1 MSSLRSRL
9 KTIHNVL
16 LNSVAGTPRP
26 VDYIINEFH
35 GIYYSKLNP
44 LVVLDFRLIYLCIP
58 ACVMKSEFTSE
69 VVMEFLP
76 AQFSWIWCKC
86 LQSNFQSDRKQRG
99 FPQKPLL
106 ITYAQEPL
114 WLLAFRNA
122 DLNLIL
128 VGATTKG
135 LIFEIID
142 SLYLG
147 GYAWPDSTASI
158 FCSAQVTWL
167 TSLFI

>member
-1 MSSLRSRL
+1 MSSLRPRL
-9 KTIHNVL
+9 KTIHNGL

-35 GIYYSKLNP
+35 GIYYSKVESVGSCRFQVNLSLHSCMRNKKWIH
-44 LVVLDFRLIYLCIP
+44 RLG
-58 ACVMKSEFTSE
+58 E
-69 VVMEFLP
+69 VVMKFLP

-86 LQSNFQSDRKQRG
+86 LQRFSKKNS
-99 FPQKPLL
+99 LL

-114 WLLAFRNA
+114 WLLACRDA

-128 VGATTKG
+128 VGATTKE

-147 GYAWPDSTASI
+147 GYAWPDSTANI
-158 FCSAQVTWL
+158 FCSA
-167 TSLFI
+167 